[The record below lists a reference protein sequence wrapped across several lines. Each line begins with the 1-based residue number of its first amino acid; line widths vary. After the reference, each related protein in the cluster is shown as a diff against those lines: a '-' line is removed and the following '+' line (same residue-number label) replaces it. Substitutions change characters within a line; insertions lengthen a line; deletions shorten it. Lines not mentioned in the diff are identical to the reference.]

1 MNEINR
7 VLGVLNRSLEGR
19 EWLVGDKM
27 TFADLAF
34 VPYHSLLHLFLEC
47 QPEDAFKDFPNV
59 DAWHQRMTSRDSWKK
74 VTELKATIEIN
85 V

>member
-1 MNEINR
+1 MKEINR

-19 EWLVGDKM
+19 EWLVCDKM
-27 TFADLAF
+27 TFADMAF

-47 QPEDAFKDFPNV
+47 QREDAFKDFPNV
-59 DAWHQRMTSRDSWKK
+59 DAWHQRMSSRDSWRK
-74 VTELKATIEIN
+74 VTELKTTIETN